1 MFSDHRPPVL
11 QRVARNAGWRR
22 RDLDHAIGKAAD
34 MLSVKTLLTTLDT
47 DLWRIR
53 RKDLPPRKSFW
64 LRQA

>member
-1 MFSDHRPPVL
+1 
-11 QRVARNAGWRR
+11 
-22 RDLDHAIGKAAD
+22 LDHAIGKAAD